1 MYTHFKLKWPN
12 RRFTCE
18 ALKEAEQMQDMAD
31 TRIAFLKEAFTVLK
45 TPEVD
50 DEDTRPG
57 MKEIAA
63 LGR

>member
-1 MYTHFKLKWPN
+1 
-12 RRFTCE
+12 
-18 ALKEAEQMQDMAD
+18 MQDMAD

>member
-1 MYTHFKLKWPN
+1 
-12 RRFTCE
+12 
-18 ALKEAEQMQDMAD
+18 MQDMAD

-63 LGR
+63 FGQVVQETLAKFTHMLRVVAKKKD